1 MMPQVDEIVG
11 IDVSKRKLD
20 WCIRGVANGIVVNTP
35 GDCEAL
41 AEMLVGRGVTVAVM
55 EASGGYER
63 TAAAAMRNSGILARV
78 VDPKRVRKFADAAGK
93 HAKTDRIDAEMIAWY
108 GATFPSDQQTLEDV
122 DRAPLAALVGAR
134 EDLKDMRTQCLNRG
148 EHGQTGLAEQVRKDL
163 IEHLDQAMAKLDA
176 AIAAEI
182 EAQPRFSEDAAILT
196 STPGISLQ
204 ATAGALAWL
213 PELGQLKHEKIGAL
227 VGVVPYDDRSAGR
240 DGARHIAG
248 GRHRLRRLLY
258 MATLGAA
265 TQHNPVLKA
274 YYQRLR
280 AKGKPAKVA
289 IIACMHKLLIIL
301 NTMMAKRQ
309 HWHTPE
315 PAVA

>member
-1 MMPQVDEIVG
+1 MMPQVNEIVG
-11 IDVSKRKLD
+11 IDVAKRKLD
-20 WCIRGVANGIVVNTP
+20 WCIRGVANGIAVNTP
-35 GDCEAL
+35 GDCDAL
-41 AEMLVGRGVTVAVM
+41 AEALIGHGVTVAVM

-63 TAAAAMRNSGILARV
+63 TVAEAMRKSGILARI
-78 VDPKRVRKFADAAGK
+78 VDPKRVRSFADAGGSY
-93 HAKTDRIDAEMIAWY
+93 AKTDRIDAKMIAWY
-108 GATFPSDQQTLEDV
+108 GVTFPSDQQALENV

-148 EHGQTGLAEQVRKDL
+148 EHGQTGLVEQVRLDL
-163 IEHLDQAMAKLDA
+163 IVHLDEALAKIDV
-176 AIAAEI
+176 AIATEI
-182 EAQPRFSEDAAILT
+182 EAQSSLSEDAAILT
-196 STPGISLQ
+196 STPGIGVQ
-204 ATAGALAWL
+204 AAAGALAWL
-213 PELGQLKHEKIGAL
+213 PELGRLSHEKIGAL
-227 VGVVPYDDRSAGR
+227 VGVVPYDDSSAGR

-274 YYQRLR
+274 FYQRLR
-280 AKGKPAKVA
+280 AKGKSAKVA

-301 NTMMAKRQ
+301 NTMMAKRE
-309 HWHTPE
+309 HWRAPE

>member
-1 MMPQVDEIVG
+1 MPQVDEIVG

-20 WCIRGVANGIVVNTP
+20 WCIRSVAHGTVPNTSS
-35 GDCEAL
+35 DCEAL
-41 AEMLVGRGVTVAVM
+41 AEMLLGRGITVAVM

-63 TAAAAMRNSGILARV
+63 TAAAALRKSGILARV
-78 VDPKRVRKFADAAGK
+78 ADPKRVRAFAGAAGI

-108 GATFPSDQQTLEDV
+108 GATFALDQQALDDV

-134 EDLKDMRTQCLNRG
+134 EDLKDMRTQCVNRG
-148 EHGQTGLAEQVRKDL
+148 EHGQTGLAEEVRTDL
-163 IEHLDQAMAKLDA
+163 IEHLNQAIAKIEA

-182 EAQPRFSEDAAILT
+182 EAQPRLSEDAAILT
-196 STPGISLQ
+196 STPGIGLQ
-204 ATAGALAWL
+204 AAAGALAWL
-213 PELGQLKHEKIGAL
+213 PELGQLKHAKIGAL
-227 VGVVPYDDRSAGR
+227 VGVVPYDDSSAGR

-248 GRHRLRRLLY
+248 GRHQLRRLLY
-258 MATLGAA
+258 MPTLGAA

-280 AKGKPAKVA
+280 AKGKSAKVA

-301 NTMMAKRQ
+301 NTMMAKRE
-309 HWHTPE
+309 HWRAPE
-315 PAVA
+315 PAVE